1 MPVNYLRNI
10 SGKNRLLGFDLNL
23 ARYLIFVAGAV
34 NAGGFLAVAQY
45 TSHMSGI
52 VASIADNTVIGNIAA
67 ALAALG
73 ALLSFLGGAAC
84 TAILVNW
91 GRRKALNSVYAIPL
105 LLESFLL
112 LCFGVAGANLTAQMG
127 LFVSMTVMLLCF
139 IMGLQNALITKISKA
154 EIRTTHVTGLITDV
168 GIELGKLFYWNA
180 QPFGHSLRRAKA
192 EHAVSHAVDN
202 AVRADRNKI
211 KILCSLILLF
221 FVGGM
226 IGAVGFKYVGFSFT
240 IPLAAL
246 VLMLAIIPIFDDVNV
261 RVRRT

>member
-10 SGKNRLLGFDLNL
+10 AGKNRLLGFDLSL

-52 VASIADNTVIGNIAA
+52 VASIADNMVIGNIAA

-84 TAILVNW
+84 TAVLVNW
-91 GRRKALNSVYAIPL
+91 ARRKSLNSIYAIPL

-112 LCFGVAGANLTAQMG
+112 LCFGLAGANLNVQMG
-127 LFVSMTVMLLCF
+127 LFVSMTIMLLCF

-180 QPFGHSLRRAKA
+180 PLRRHPLRGTEIADA
-192 EHAVSHAVDN
+192 DYV
-202 AVRADRNKI
+202 VRADRKKI
-211 KILCSLILLF
+211 KILCSLIALF
-221 FVGGM
+221 FLGGAV
-226 IGAVGFKYVGFSFT
+226 GAVGFKYVGFSFT

-246 VLMLAIIPIFDDVNV
+246 ALMLAIIPIFDDVNV
-261 RVRRT
+261 RIRKF